1 MYYLSLYYE
10 ISLYKI
16 ARPGHQAK
24 KTSSA
29 ESLTSARD
37 KKVTPAIR
45 NELLFTHLW
54 CLPLYENNML
64 PYSPKIFLKR
74 ISGILIADQW

>member
-29 ESLTSARD
+29 ESLTSGRD
-37 KKVTPAIR
+37 KKVTPAIQ
-45 NELLFTHLW
+45 NELLFTRLW
-54 CLPLYENNML
+54 CLPFNENNML
-64 PYSPKIFLKR
+64 PFLSQDLFKAGLWDSDR
-74 ISGILIADQW
+74 RP